1 MTTTDKQPH
10 WSMFAAIAVIVA
22 MIVLALAVPGC
33 DQPPKSDRPEP
44 ISVTQPIGTALD
56 DVSAIPPLAR
66 DIKADGE
73 RLRENPED
81 SRNVAAA
88 APRIVNRAEEIE
100 DHARAAER
108 TLTEAKATSLQ
119 NDKRVEVLQREIAKL
134 AADNAK
140 LREQVE
146 RERQSG
152 IRKVQLYVGLFG
164 AALIAGGVLAVVKGF
179 LTVGIGLGLGGAVAI
194 GITTFWHQIADV
206 GIGVGII
213 ALVGGIGWLVYK
225 AGWADDT
232 LRRVTQAI
240 EQVGRANP
248 LAGVREVKASIA
260 VATDDAFAAIVRDE
274 TRPSGK

>member
-1 MTTTDKQPH
+1 MTTTRPPTDTT
-10 WSMFAAIAVIVA
+10 MLVAAVMLLLMAVA
-22 MIVLALAVPGC
+22 NAGC
-33 DQPPKSDRPEP
+33 DQPPKSDRPKP
-44 ISVTQPIGTALD
+44 ISVTEPIGTALD
-56 DVSAIPPLAR
+56 DVAAIPPLAQG
-66 DIKADGE
+66 IKADGE

-88 APRIVNRAEEIE
+88 APRIIIRAEEIE

-108 TLTEAKATSLQ
+108 TLVEVKATSAQ
-119 NDKRVEVLQREIAKL
+119 NDRRVDEIKGLLVKLQSEN
-134 AADNAK
+134 AALKAAI
-140 LREQVE
+140 E

-152 IRKVQLYVGLFG
+152 IRRVQLYVGLLG

-232 LRRVTQAI
+232 LRRVTQRI
-240 EQVGRANP
+240 EAEGEHDITGQ
-248 LAGVREVKASIA
+248 IA
-260 VATDDAFAAIVRDE
+260 KLKRGIAKTTDDAFAAIVRDE

>member
-1 MTTTDKQPH
+1 MTTSRPPFDTT
-10 WSMFAAIAVIVA
+10 MLA
-22 MIVLALAVPGC
+22 ALAVLSVMFALVAFGC

-56 DVSAIPPLAR
+56 DVAAIPPLGEQVKSDAKAVFEDVGNATKVQTSAR
-66 DIKADGE
+66 RIERNAD
-73 RLRENPED
+73 
-81 SRNVAAA
+81 
-88 APRIVNRAEEIE
+88 EII

-119 NDKRVEVLQREIAKL
+119 NDKRVEVLQSHIAKL
-134 AADNAK
+134 TADNAK

-164 AALIAGGVLAVVKGF
+164 AALIAGGVLSVVKGF

-213 ALVGGIGWLVYK
+213 AFVGGIGWLVYK

-248 LAGVREVKASIA
+248 LAGVRDVKASIA

-274 TRPSGK
+274 TRPAGK

>member
-1 MTTTDKQPH
+1 MRYL
-10 WSMFAAIAVIVA
+10 ALIAVA
-22 MIVLALAVPGC
+22 LLAGC
-33 DQPPKSDRPEP
+33 DQPPKSDRPQP
-44 ISVTQPIGTALD
+44 ISVTQPIGTALG
-56 DVSAIPPLAR
+56 DVAAIPPLAQG
-66 DIKADGE
+66 IKADGE

-119 NDKRVEVLQREIAKL
+119 NDKRVEVLQSQLAKL
-134 AADNAK
+134 TADNAK

-152 IRKVQLYVGLFG
+152 IRKVQLIV
-164 AALIAGGVLAVVKGF
+164 GGVSAVV
-179 LTVGIGLGLGGAVAI
+179 LMAGIGLAFVSPKLGATVAAFGA
-194 GITTFWHQIADV
+194 V
-206 GIGVGII
+206 GIGVASYFATIAAVAGVASII
-213 ALVGGIGWLVYK
+213 GLIIGVAWLAHRNGWLD
-225 AGWADDT
+225 GT

-248 LAGVREVKASIA
+248 LAGVRDVKASIA

>member
-1 MTTTDKQPH
+1 MTTNRPPFDTT
-10 WSMFAAIAVIVA
+10 MLA
-22 MIVLALAVPGC
+22 ALAVLSVMFALVAFGC

-108 TLTEAKATSLQ
+108 TLTEVKATSVQ
-119 NDKRVEVLQREIAKL
+119 NDRRVAELQGLAAKL
-134 AADNAK
+134 YNENAALKQAI
-140 LREQVE
+140 E
-146 RERQSG
+146 RERTSAM
-152 IRKVQLYVGLFG
+152 RRVQF
-164 AALIAGGVLAVVKGF
+164 IAGGLGTAAIIGGIVLAFSMPKS
-179 LTVGIGLGLGGAVAI
+179 
-194 GITTFWHQIADV
+194 
-206 GIGVGII
+206 GII
-213 ALVGGIGWLVYK
+213 TVIGGVLCVSVATILPTLADWAPIIVVVSTIVAVGLIAHRNGWLD
-225 AGWADDT
+225 GT

>member
-1 MTTTDKQPH
+1 MTTNRPPFDTT
-10 WSMFAAIAVIVA
+10 MLA
-22 MIVLALAVPGC
+22 ALAVLSVMFALVAFGC

-56 DVSAIPPLAR
+56 DVAAIPPLAQG
-66 DIKADGE
+66 IKADGE
-73 RLRENPED
+73 RLREFPED

-88 APRIVNRAEEIE
+88 APRIINRAEEIE

-108 TLTEAKATSLQ
+108 TLTEARQTSLQ
-119 NDKRVEVLQREIAKL
+119 NDRRVEVLQSHIAKL
-134 AADNAK
+134 TADNAK

-152 IRKVQLYVGLFG
+152 IRKVQLIV
-164 AALIAGGVLAVVKGF
+164 GGVSAVV
-179 LTVGIGLGLGGAVAI
+179 LMAGIGLAFVSPKLGAIVAAFGA
-194 GITTFWHQIADV
+194 V
-206 GIGVGII
+206 GIGVASYFATIAAVAGVASII
-213 ALVGGIGWLVYK
+213 GLIIGVAWLAHRNGWLD
-225 AGWADDT
+225 GT

-248 LAGVREVKASIA
+248 LAGVRDVKASIA

-274 TRPSGK
+274 TRPAGK